1 LRVRL
6 QVIEAMC
13 QPAGTVNED
22 RWGTREGVV
31 WLLDGATGLAAQR
44 VLPGPSDA
52 LWLVDEVDAGLR
64 ERATRDEPPAE
75 ILRPIV
81 RKAQQEFARVA
92 LRPDAPLADRPC
104 ASLILLRLRDD
115 GIELAGLGDCHIVYR
130 DAAGATCCFG
140 TSGVTALDERL
151 VEEVIRLQ
159 AQGVAHDQIW
169 PLVLSMTRRHR
180 ALMNLPEGYWTLDLT
195 DRGLDHFEIAHLPA
209 RSGEP
214 FLLLSDGF
222 YRLVDV
228 YRRYGYDTLLAAAEA
243 SGLAPLLDELR
254 AIETGDA
261 ACREYPRL
269 KPRDDAT
276 AVLVRVA

>member
-1 LRVRL
+1 LRM

-13 QPAGTVNED
+13 QPAGAVNED
-22 RWGTREGVV
+22 RWGACDGAV

-52 LWLVDEVDAGLR
+52 LWLIDEVDVGLR
-64 ERATRDEPPAE
+64 ERATRNETPAE
-75 ILRPIV
+75 LLRPIV
-81 RKAQQEFARVA
+81 RKAQQEFARTA
-92 LRPDAPLADRPC
+92 LRPDAPLVDRPC
-104 ASLILLRLRDD
+104 ACLALLRLRD
-115 GIELAGLGDCHIVYR
+115 GVVELASLGDCRIVYR
-130 DAAGATCCFG
+130 DAAGATRCFG
-140 TSGVTALDERL
+140 TSGVTALDDRL

-169 PLVLSMTRRHR
+169 SRVLPMVRRHR
-180 ALMNLPEGYWTLDLT
+180 ALVNLPAGYGMLDLT
-195 DRGLDHFEIAHLPA
+195 GRGIDRFETALIPA
-209 RSGEP
+209 RGGEP

-228 YRRYGYDTLLAAAEA
+228 YRRYGYDTLLAAAET

-254 AIETGDA
+254 AIEAGDA
-261 ACREYPRL
+261 ACRRYPRL

-276 AVLVRVA
+276 AVLVKLV

>member
-1 LRVRL
+1 LHL

-22 RWGTREGVV
+22 RWGARDGAV
-31 WLLDGATGLAAQR
+31 WLLDGATGVAAQR

-52 LWLVDEVDAGLR
+52 LWLVDQIDAGLR
-64 ERATRDEPPAE
+64 ERATRNETPAE

-81 RKAQQEFARVA
+81 RKAQQEFARMA
-92 LRPDAPLADRPC
+92 LRPDAPQADRPC
-104 ASLILLRLRDD
+104 ASVILLRLRGD
-115 GIELAGLGDCHIVYR
+115 GMELASLGDCRIVYR
-130 DAAGATCCFG
+130 DAAGATRCFG

-151 VEEVIRLQ
+151 VEEVVGLQ

-169 PLVLSMTRRHR
+169 SRILPMLRRHR

-195 DRGLDHFEIAHLPA
+195 DRGLDHIETEHLPA
-209 RSGEP
+209 RRGEP

-222 YRLVDV
+222 YRLVDL
-228 YRRYGYDTLLAAAEA
+228 YGRYGYDTLLAAAEA

-254 AIETGDA
+254 AIEAGDA
-261 ACREYPRL
+261 ACRDYPRL